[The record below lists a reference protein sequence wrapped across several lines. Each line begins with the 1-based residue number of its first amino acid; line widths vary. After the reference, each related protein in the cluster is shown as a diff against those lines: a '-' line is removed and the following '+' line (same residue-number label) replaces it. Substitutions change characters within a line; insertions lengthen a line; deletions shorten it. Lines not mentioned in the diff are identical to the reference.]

1 MFASQCLEIDAV
13 KFFSLMLLHYY
24 YYYSTTKCH
33 SSYWLL
39 FHCPGVNNTP
49 REFHVLKFR
58 YLVLYEGSLQSLVD
72 MSFVV
77 I

>member
-1 MFASQCLEIDAV
+1 MSISCDFAIIII
-13 KFFSLMLLHYY
+13 
-24 YYYSTTKCH
+24 TKCH

-39 FHCPGVNNTP
+39 LHWPGVNNTP
-49 REFHVLKFR
+49 KAFRVLKFR

-72 MSFVV
+72 ISFEV